1 MKFLLKSILAFCV
14 FILIGCLFIFFDR
27 TVSDK
32 KAATEYGTIR
42 DQVKKGKEI
51 DFQKLRKINPDV
63 VGWVSMPGTGID
75 YPIVQ
80 GKNNEEYLHKTFR
93 GNRNASGAIFLDR
106 NGKPDFTSGNNV
118 IYGHHMR
125 NGSMFAKILN
135 YRKQSFLAKH
145 HEIFLYTPKRRI
157 KLIIIAAYA
166 KSGHNTAI
174 PIEFKDQLQRKEYI
188 KEIKRRSEVRGNF
201 GESRKNHRIY
211 SFITCSYEKADN
223 RTFVHAIEK

>member
-14 FILIGCLFIFFDR
+14 FILIGCLFVFFGR
-27 TVSDK
+27 SVSNK
-32 KAATEYGTIR
+32 KAVSEYETIH

-80 GKNNEEYLHKTFR
+80 GKNNQEYLHKTFR
-93 GNRNASGAIFLDR
+93 GNRNSSGAIFLDSK
-106 NGKPDFTSGNNV
+106 GKPDFTSGNNV

-135 YRKQSFLAKH
+135 YRKQAFLAKY

-157 KLIIIAAYA
+157 RLIVVAAYA
-166 KSGHNTAI
+166 KSGHDTAI
-174 PIEFKDQLQRKEYI
+174 PIEFKDQLQRMDYI

-201 GESRKNHRIY
+201 GKSRENRRLY

-223 RTFVHAIEK
+223 RTFVHAIEE

>member
-27 TVSDK
+27 TVSNK

-42 DQVKKGKEI
+42 DQVKKGEEI
-51 DFQKLRKINPDV
+51 DFQKLRNINPDV

-80 GKNNEEYLHKTFR
+80 GKNNQEYLHKTFR
-93 GNRNASGAIFLDR
+93 GNRNASGAIFLDSK
-106 NGKPDFTSGNNV
+106 GKSDFTSGNNV

-135 YRKQSFLAKH
+135 YRKQSFLAKY
-145 HEIFLYTPKRRI
+145 HEIFLYSPKRRI
-157 KLIIIAAYA
+157 RLIVVAAYA
-166 KSGHNTAI
+166 KSGHDAVI
-174 PIEFKDQLQRKEYI
+174 PIEFKDQLQREEYI

-201 GESRKNHRIY
+201 CESQETHRLY